1 MTPFSYVSQDALDYR
16 MVTNN
21 SKITQEHLFL
31 LLFQQLQLL
40 WWVWAVGQMERDKR
54 RILAGPLFLTYL
66 WRLLLLS
73 LALAGW

>member
-1 MTPFSYVSQDALDYR
+1 MTPFSYVSQDALDYC

-54 RILAGPLFLTYL
+54 RISAGPLFLTYL